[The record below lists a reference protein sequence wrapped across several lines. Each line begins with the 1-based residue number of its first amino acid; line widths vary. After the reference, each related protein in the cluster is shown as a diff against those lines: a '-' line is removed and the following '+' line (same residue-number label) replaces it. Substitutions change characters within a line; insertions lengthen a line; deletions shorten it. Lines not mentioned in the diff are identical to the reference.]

1 MGNGSICKVGRRA
14 RPGPARAPAGPASD
28 PGRAR
33 PARPAGPGLPL
44 PGPARA
50 LCRARLATPGPKRP
64 NQQVEERGGP
74 GEEKPGPANRPARA
88 RLRHIDRPA
97 HSQPGPGRRVCRA
110 RFARGGPGEEKTGPA
125 KARSAARER
134 PLLTRPGPAGAPA
147 GPEPAPPGPAPLT
160 SGAPVISVGFLKRLQ
175 KKKNWLLCA
184 WCEARPSRS
193 LPYPA
198 APAHASQSAARSPL
212 RGHGSGAP
220 PPPGRRAE
228 GEA

>member
-1 MGNGSICKVGRRA
+1 MGRVCWCGVPRCRPGSCEGWARPVGTPSPGPRSQLGPPRPSGRYWMGNGSICKVGRRA
-14 RPGPARAPAGPASD
+14 RPGPARAPAGPGSD
-28 PGRAR
+28 PCRAR

-74 GEEKPGPANRPARA
+74 GEEKTGPANRPARA

-110 RFARGGPGEEKTGPA
+110 RFARGGPGEEKTGLA

-147 GPEPAPPGPAPLT
+147 GPGTGPA
-160 SGAPVISVGFLKRLQ
+160 R
-175 KKKNWLLCA
+175 
-184 WCEARPSRS
+184 ARPTYVRAPSYIRR
-193 LPYPA
+193 LPTSYVFT
-198 APAHASQSAARSPL
+198 
-212 RGHGSGAP
+212 
-220 PPPGRRAE
+220 
-228 GEA
+228 